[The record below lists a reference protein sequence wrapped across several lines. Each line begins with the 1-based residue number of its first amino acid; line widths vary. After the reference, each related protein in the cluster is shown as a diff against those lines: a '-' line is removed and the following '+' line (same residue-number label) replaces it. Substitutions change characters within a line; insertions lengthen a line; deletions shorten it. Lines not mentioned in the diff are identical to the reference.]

1 MAVHGYRPGLGREP
15 RPPPLDA
22 KVLGP
27 LGAWALPYQK
37 SHFCFFLVFG
47 RPPNQDR
54 RPGPRS
60 ACPSTALVLAAR
72 TRTRDRPLDV
82 GSSQSQTTLLGPSQ
96 LNQRVNLAPPA
107 GPSRHASQALL
118 KTALLNPILAPG
130 CFWHKAR
137 S

>member
-1 MAVHGYRPGLGREP
+1 MAVPGYRPSWAENPGR
-15 RPPPLDA
+15 PLWTQ
-22 KVLGP
+22 KSLGP
-27 LGAWALPYQK
+27 WEPGPSPTRK
-37 SHFCFFLVFG
+37 PFLLVSDVLSL
-47 RPPNQDR
+47 PPNQDR

-82 GSSQSQTTLLGPSQ
+82 GSSRSQTTPSGPSQ

-118 KTALLNPILAPG
+118 KTALLNPILTPG
-130 CFWHKAR
+130 CFWDKAR